1 MERKQPGFGDE
12 LRQAESDLIPD
23 ANNRIID
30 PDPELDPQPN
40 DMENP
45 FESLQTAVAFWPG
58 DWSLNGRLAWI
69 YRITNGW
76 EHAIHDVAVR
86 HGWTPADVRRLKRLR
101 KQFKRAAGE
110 WELPLDGQS

>member
-1 MERKQPGFGDE
+1 MLRIRPGILDD
-12 LRQAESDLIPD
+12 LKQAESDRIPVG
-23 ANNRIID
+23 NNRIID

-69 YRITNGW
+69 YGITNGW
-76 EHAIHDVAVR
+76 KHAIHDVAVR

-101 KQFKRAAGE
+101 RAFRIAADNYQ
-110 WELPLDGQS
+110 PQD